1 MVERAYDADSPD
13 GDGRFPPADIVSLG
27 GNAWGQRQLAG
38 DRGAR
43 DAVCAQGVARSVA
56 STSIVMRT
64 SSPTICAPSMKPFR
78 VMP

>member
-1 MVERAYDADSPD
+1 MVERADEADGAD
-13 GDGRFPPADIVSLG
+13 GDGRFPPADAVSLG
-27 GNAWGQRQLAG
+27 GDAWGQRQLAG
-38 DRGAR
+38 DR
-43 DAVCAQGVARSVA
+43 DSKDPVCAQGVARSVA